1 MSNESISTNKLTI
14 GYRDPHSEVR
24 VQTDLTFSLQTG
36 EMVCMLGPNGCGKST
51 LLRTLAG
58 LQPAIEG
65 EFRIQ
70 NSDVSI
76 QNSDVRS
83 QTSKEVALV
92 LTERLSMDNTTVH
105 DVVAMGRY
113 PYTSFLGGL
122 TDEDE
127 RIIAESLEKVGFK
140 NSDVRSQSSDVRNQN
155 SDVRSQSSD
164 VRSQSSDV
172 RSQSSDVRNQSSDVA
187 KTFFNAHS
195 DGEKQRI
202 LIAKALAQQTPI
214 ILLDEPTAHLDLP
227 HRILVLRL
235 LRQLAHEQGKTVLIS
250 THELD
255 LALAL
260 SDRILLMTPGKG
272 VQLDTAENLRKSDA
286 FTRAFGMDIFHPLG
300 G

>member
-1 MSNESISTNKLTI
+1 MSNVSISTNKLAI
-14 GYRDPHSEVR
+14 GYGEAV
-24 VQTDLTFSLQTG
+24 VQSDLSFSLYEG

-51 LLRTLAG
+51 LLRTLAA
-58 LQPAIEG
+58 LQPPLGGESKVESRKSKVESQKAI
-65 EFRIQ
+65 
-70 NSDVSI
+70 
-76 QNSDVRS
+76 
-83 QTSKEVALV
+83 ALV
-92 LTERLSMDNTTVH
+92 LTERLSLENTTVH

-127 RIIAESLEKVGFK
+127 AIIAQSLQQVGF
-140 NSDVRSQSSDVRNQN
+140 DQPVGRS
-155 SDVRSQSSD
+155 
-164 VRSQSSDV
+164 
-172 RSQSSDVRNQSSDVA
+172 
-187 KTFFNAHS
+187 FFNAHS

-235 LRQLAHEQGKTVLIS
+235 LRQLAHEQGKTILIS

-260 SDRILLMTPGKG
+260 SDRILLMSPKAQG
-272 VQLDTAENLRKSDA
+272 VQLDTAENLKKADA
-286 FTRAFGMDIFHPLG
+286 FTSAFGMDIFNPLG
-300 G
+300 

>member
-1 MSNESISTNKLTI
+1 MSNVSISTNSLTI
-14 GYRDPHSEVR
+14 GYRIASGTEYP
-24 VQTDLTFSLQTG
+24 VQTDLNFSLHTG

-58 LQPAIEG
+58 LQPALSG
-65 EFRIQ
+65 EYKIQ
-70 NSDVSI
+70 NSDRPEKS
-76 QNSDVRS
+76 
-83 QTSKEVALV
+83 VALV

-122 TDEDE
+122 SEQDEE
-127 RIIAESLEKVGFK
+127 IIAASLQAVGFDLVAL
-140 NSDVRSQSSDVRNQN
+140 NSSHSP
-155 SDVRSQSSD
+155 
-164 VRSQSSDV
+164 
-172 RSQSSDVRNQSSDVA
+172 
-187 KTFFNAHS
+187 FNAHS

-227 HRILVLRL
+227 HRILILRL

-260 SDRILLMTPGKG
+260 SDRILLMSPAERGI
-272 VQLDTAENLRKSDA
+272 QLDTPEALKKADA
-286 FTRAFGMDIFHPLG
+286 FTSAFGMDIFSPLG
-300 G
+300 

>member
-1 MSNESISTNKLTI
+1 MQSN
-14 GYRDPHSEVR
+14 
-24 VQTDLTFSLQTG
+24 LTFSLQTG

-58 LQPAIEG
+58 LQPALGG
-65 EFRIQ
+65 EVKPNPDPSLKGREAAKQ
-70 NSDVSI
+70 L
-76 QNSDVRS
+76 
-83 QTSKEVALV
+83 ALV

-122 TDEDE
+122 TAEDE
-127 RIIAESLEKVGFK
+127 RIIAESLEKVGFQ
-140 NSDVRSQSSDVRNQN
+140 NSDVRSQNSDVRNQN
-155 SDVRSQSSD
+155 SDVR
-164 VRSQSSDV
+164 
-172 RSQSSDVRNQSSDVA
+172 NQSSEVA

-235 LRQLAHEQGKTVLIS
+235 LRQLAHEQSKTVLIS

-272 VQLDTAENLRKSDA
+272 VQLDTADALKQSDA
-286 FTRAFGMDIFHPLG
+286 FTQAFGMDIFSPLG
-300 G
+300 EI

>member
-1 MSNESISTNKLTI
+1 MSNVSISTNKLSI
-14 GYRDPHSEVR
+14 GYLSSRQHSAVR
-24 VQTDLTFSLQTG
+24 VQADLDFSLHAG

-58 LQPAIEG
+58 LQPALSG
-65 EFRIQ
+65 EYKLMANGQEPTAKNI
-70 NSDVSI
+70 
-76 QNSDVRS
+76 
-83 QTSKEVALV
+83 ALV

-122 TDEDE
+122 TDADE
-127 RIIAESLEKVGFK
+127 QIIDESLGAVGFDTLPFREGK
-140 NSDVRSQSSDVRNQN
+140 GVGLSP
-155 SDVRSQSSD
+155 
-164 VRSQSSDV
+164 
-172 RSQSSDVRNQSSDVA
+172 
-187 KTFFNAHS
+187 FNAHS

-227 HRILVLRL
+227 HRILILRL
-235 LRQLAHEQGKTVLIS
+235 LRNLAHEQGKTVLIS

-260 SDRILLMTPGKG
+260 SDRILLMSPNGQG
-272 VQLDTAENLRKSDA
+272 IQLDTPAALKKADA
-286 FTRAFGMDIFHPLG
+286 FTSAFGMDIFNPLG
-300 G
+300 

>member
-1 MSNESISTNKLTI
+1 
-14 GYRDPHSEVR
+14 
-24 VQTDLTFSLQTG
+24 
-36 EMVCMLGPNGCGKST
+36 MLGPNGCGKST

-58 LQPAIEG
+58 LQPALSG
-65 EFRIQ
+65 EYKIQ
-70 NSDVSI
+70 NTASRPEKS
-76 QNSDVRS
+76 
-83 QTSKEVALV
+83 VALV

-122 TDEDE
+122 SEQDEE
-127 RIIAESLEKVGFK
+127 IIAVSLQAVGFDLVAL
-140 NSDVRSQSSDVRNQN
+140 NSTLSP
-155 SDVRSQSSD
+155 
-164 VRSQSSDV
+164 
-172 RSQSSDVRNQSSDVA
+172 
-187 KTFFNAHS
+187 FNAHS

-227 HRILVLRL
+227 HRILILRL

-260 SDRILLMTPGKG
+260 SDRILLMSPAGRG
-272 VQLDTAENLRKSDA
+272 IQLDTPETLKKADA
-286 FTRAFGMDIFHPLG
+286 FTSAFGMDIFSPLG
-300 G
+300 

>member
-1 MSNESISTNKLTI
+1 MSNVSISTNNLSI
-14 GYRDPHSEVR
+14 GYRFRTGASQPFGEAV
-24 VQTDLTFSLQTG
+24 VQHDLSFSLYEG

-58 LQPAIEG
+58 LQPALAG
-65 EFRIQ
+65 ESKVESRK
-70 NSDVSI
+70 SKVE
-76 QNSDVRS
+76 S
-83 QTSKEVALV
+83 QKAIALV
-92 LTERLSMDNTTVH
+92 LTERLSLENTTVH

-127 RIIAESLEKVGFK
+127 AIIAQSLQQVGF
-140 NSDVRSQSSDVRNQN
+140 DQPVGRS
-155 SDVRSQSSD
+155 
-164 VRSQSSDV
+164 
-172 RSQSSDVRNQSSDVA
+172 
-187 KTFFNAHS
+187 FFNAHS

-235 LRQLAHEQGKTVLIS
+235 LRQLAHEQGKTILIS

-260 SDRILLMTPGKG
+260 SDRILLMSPKAQG
-272 VQLDTAENLRKSDA
+272 VQLDTAENLKKADA
-286 FTRAFGMDIFHPLG
+286 FTSAFGMNIFHYL
-300 G
+300 

>member
-1 MSNESISTNKLTI
+1 MSNVSISTNKLTI
-14 GYRDPHSEVR
+14 GYSHQPSAIR
-24 VQTDLTFSLQTG
+24 VQTDLDFSLKTG

-58 LQPAIEG
+58 LQPALSG
-65 EFRIQ
+65 EYTHCDAKNI
-70 NSDVSI
+70 
-76 QNSDVRS
+76 
-83 QTSKEVALV
+83 ALV
-92 LTERLSMDNTTVH
+92 LTERLSMENTTVH

-122 TDEDE
+122 TAEDE
-127 RIIAESLEKVGFK
+127 TIIAEALQQVGFDI
-140 NSDVRSQSSDVRNQN
+140 STSRDIDIS
-155 SDVRSQSSD
+155 
-164 VRSQSSDV
+164 
-172 RSQSSDVRNQSSDVA
+172 

-227 HRILVLRL
+227 HRILILRL
-235 LRQLAHEQGKTVLIS
+235 LRNLAHEQGKTILIS

-272 VQLDTAENLRKSDA
+272 IQLDTADNLRKTEA
-286 FTRAFGMDIFHPLG
+286 FTAAFGMDIFNPLG
-300 G
+300 

>member
-1 MSNESISTNKLTI
+1 MSNVSISTSSLCI
-14 GYRDPHSEVR
+14 GYRSQNSEVR
-24 VQTDLTFSLQTG
+24 VQTDLTFSLHSG

-58 LQPAIEG
+58 LQPALSG
-65 EFRIQ
+65 EYTHCDAKNI
-70 NSDVSI
+70 
-76 QNSDVRS
+76 
-83 QTSKEVALV
+83 ALV
-92 LTERLSMDNTTVH
+92 LTERLSLENTTVH

-122 TDEDE
+122 TEEDE
-127 RIIAESLEKVGFK
+127 RIIAEALQQVGFK
-140 NSDVRSQSSDVRNQN
+140 VSTSRGLDVSNS
-155 SDVRSQSSD
+155 
-164 VRSQSSDV
+164 
-172 RSQSSDVRNQSSDVA
+172 
-187 KTFFNAHS
+187 FFNVHS

-227 HRILVLRL
+227 HRILILRL
-235 LRQLAHEQGKTVLIS
+235 LRNLAHEQGKTILIS

-272 VQLDTAENLRKSDA
+272 IQLDTADNLRKRDA
-286 FTRAFGMDIFHPLG
+286 FTSAFGMDIFNPLG
-300 G
+300 

>member
-1 MSNESISTNKLTI
+1 MSNVSISTNKLCI
-14 GYRDPHSEVR
+14 GYRVQTTAYR
-24 VQTDLTFSLQTG
+24 VQTDLDFALQQG

-58 LQPAIEG
+58 LQPALSG
-65 EFRIQ
+65 EYKLMANGQ
-70 NSDVSI
+70 EPTAKSI
-76 QNSDVRS
+76 
-83 QTSKEVALV
+83 ALV
-92 LTERLSMDNTTVH
+92 LTERLSMENTTVH

-122 TDEDE
+122 TAEDE
-127 RIIAESLEKVGFK
+127 RIIEEALEAVGFTTP
-140 NSDVRSQSSDVRNQN
+140 NTIHHTR
-155 SDVRSQSSD
+155 
-164 VRSQSSDV
+164 
-172 RSQSSDVRNQSSDVA
+172 
-187 KTFFNAHS
+187 FNAHS

-235 LRQLAHEQGKTVLIS
+235 LRKLAHEQGKTILIS

-260 SDRILLMTPGKG
+260 SDRILLMSPNNGG
-272 VQLDTAENLRKSDA
+272 VQLDTAEHLKKADA
-286 FTRAFGMDIFHPLG
+286 FTSAFGMDIFNPLG
-300 G
+300 